1 MRCDNQHNVA
11 SGYSYCRR
19 CDVPGGPAVAIAT
32 ALETRPLLTVGG
44 FVARRNRL
52 MAVGGG
58 VFVACILFA
67 AGAVVN
73 ALVVGP
79 FMAAAI
85 ATVLGIT
92 TELSGDVH
100 AASAQQVRALDRL
113 RIAPVLAV
121 AATALVVAL

>member
-1 MRCDNQHNVA
+1 MRCDNQHFVP

-19 CDVPGGPAVAIAT
+19 CEAGDRPTTAAPVAF
-32 ALETRPLLTVGG
+32 VSVDG

-52 MAVGGG
+52 IAIDGG

-79 FMAAAI
+79 FMAAAV

-92 TELSGDVH
+92 TDLSGEAH
-100 AASAQQVRALDRL
+100 PASALQVRQLDRL

-121 AATALVVAL
+121 AATALVLVAV